1 MNKRVIKIDN
11 VNAPAPAHV
20 TAPALA
26 PAHIIVPF
34 TAPASLLAP
43 AAFPD
48 SRSEGE
54 TLTHW

>member
-1 MNKRVIKIDN
+1 MLMLLLLLMLLLQLL
-11 VNAPAPAHV
+11 H
-20 TAPALA
+20 T
-26 PAHIIVPF
+26 HIIVPF

-43 AAFPD
+43 AAFLD